1 MKYKFDEFKT
11 DIDNPTIEVSSVTDH
26 MNSTCSVGVT
36 LTTPD
41 VKMYGVTFD
50 GFTYDTTWE
59 DADINIFVANEMKK
73 HEV

>member
-1 MKYKFDEFKT
+1 
-11 DIDNPTIEVSSVTDH
+11 

-36 LTTPD
+36 LTTSD

-50 GFTYDTTWE
+50 GFTYDITWE
-59 DADINIFVANEMKK
+59 DTDIEIFVANEMQK